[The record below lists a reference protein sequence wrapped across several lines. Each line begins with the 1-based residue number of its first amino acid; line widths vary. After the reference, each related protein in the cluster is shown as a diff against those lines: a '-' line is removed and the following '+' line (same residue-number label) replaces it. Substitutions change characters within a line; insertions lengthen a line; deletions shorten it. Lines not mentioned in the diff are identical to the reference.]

1 MSACEEPAEAIFR
14 LVAQMQKLQRTALE
28 GLAPQVEIILRED
41 GRDVRHIEQVLDGL
55 LDVCGYE
62 PAVAQFRRLCRHYWE
77 IDPEA
82 TARYVNAY
90 REMWDCD

>member
-1 MSACEEPAEAIFR
+1 MSACEDPAEGIFR
-14 LVAQMQKLQRTALE
+14 LIGQMQSLQRTALE

-41 GRDVRHIEQVLDGL
+41 DRDVRHIEQILDGL

-62 PAVAQFRRLCRHYWE
+62 SAVAQFRRLCRHYWE

-90 REMWDCD
+90 REMWDSD

>member
-14 LVAQMQKLQRTALE
+14 LVAQMHELQRTALE